1 MAAFCT
7 CCGAAITAKSDR
19 CLLCGA
25 PRHGM
30 KIISLPEREA
40 AAEEPSKAPA
50 GEPASKDR
58 LSIA

>member
-7 CCGAAITAKSDR
+7 CCGAAITTKSEK
-19 CLLCGA
+19 CLVCGA

-30 KIISLPEREA
+30 KSTVT
-40 AAEEPSKAPA
+40 PSEQTKDESA
-50 GEPASKDR
+50 GTKKSIHE

>member
-7 CCGAAITAKSDR
+7 CCGAAITSKTER
-19 CLLCGA
+19 CLVCGA

-30 KIISLPEREA
+30 KIISSPLR
-40 AAEEPSKAPA
+40 
-50 GEPASKDR
+50 EPATEELPIEPESKDR

>member
-7 CCGAAITAKSDR
+7 CCGAAITSKNEK
-19 CLLCGA
+19 CLVCGA

-30 KIISLPEREA
+30 KIVNSPVKSVKDLSER
-40 AAEEPSKAPA
+40 KD
-50 GEPASKDR
+50 SKDE